1 VLRGGADVV
10 FVSSGLMTMRAL
22 LAADELA
29 KHRVDAAVVHTPTLK
44 PFDADTVLAE
54 VDSDRL
60 AVTLENHTVVG
71 GCSRRS
77 PPRRCGAECTAP
89 SRRWRCPTS
98 SSPRGRCRR
107 CTTVMDCPRSASSHR
122 CSNGCKIDVDIQ
134 MLTLEERSMSVEA
147 PSLLRLEKTSL
158 REQAL
163 TALRRAITTGQLS
176 PGTHLVETDL
186 SDALQISRGT
196 LREAMRQLQQEGLI
210 SAGARGRLSVRHLD
224 TKEIKDIFDVRAAL
238 ESLAASELAG
248 RSDRADAVAQ
258 LREAVAEMMASW
270 AASNLEDRAASNLED
285 RIEADLKFHRTM
297 CHLTGNETLLHSW
310 SSLEGSIR
318 MSIMFAGMDRAL
330 KNMDVKRHSDIV
342 DAIESGD
349 VAKAAATVRDHMA
362 GAATVLVDGAA

>member
-1 VLRGGADVV
+1 
-10 FVSSGLMTMRAL
+10 
-22 LAADELA
+22 
-29 KHRVDAAVVHTPTLK
+29 
-44 PFDADTVLAE
+44 
-54 VDSDRL
+54 
-60 AVTLENHTVVG
+60 
-71 GCSRRS
+71 
-77 PPRRCGAECTAP
+77 
-89 SRRWRCPTS
+89 
-98 SSPRGRCRR
+98 
-107 CTTVMDCPRSASSHR
+107 
-122 CSNGCKIDVDIQ
+122 
-134 MLTLEERSMSVEA
+134 MSVEA
-147 PSLLRLEKTSL
+147 PSLLRLEKKSL

-163 TALRRAITTGQLS
+163 TALRRAITTGQVA

-238 ESLAASELAG
+238 ESLAASELAA

-297 CHLTGNETLLHSW
+297 CHLSGNETLLHSW

-349 VAKAAATVRDHMA
+349 VAKATATVRDHMA